1 MANIL
6 VIGAGVIGTTYSWQ
20 LSLAG
25 FTLTHLVRE
34 SKKDFY
40 RENGIVIKCLD
51 QRHGRKKT
59 LRTVYRPD
67 IVTDLEAKNSY
78 DYIIVSVNSQ
88 QLQDV
93 LTFLKGRRG
102 VSTVVFL
109 QNMRLGEDELIETCL
124 PPSCYII
131 AYPFKAGGG
140 RDSSGIDTVIFGN
153 PLSNTVLGEKDG
165 EITPRLRQFESILHK
180 ADMNPKIIT
189 NIIPYIRTHYIW
201 AAASIG
207 AYLKAGSYREF
218 TSRRMIKESY
228 LAMREGWKICEKQ
241 GINPRRVAPTCYY
254 YLPLWLMVPFT
265 QIMYRDEGIRRMF
278 EGHVNHSPEEMKTM
292 YYDVL
297 KLGAEMGID
306 MPNYAGFKPYVD
318 DYFTNWPV
326 ITRAPVV

>member
-25 FTLTHLVRE
+25 FNLAHLVRE
-34 SKKDFY
+34 SKKDYY
-40 RENGIVIKCLD
+40 RENGIAIKCLD

-59 LRTVYRPD
+59 IQTVYRPD
-67 IVTDLEAKNSY
+67 IVTNLEAKNSY

-88 QLQDV
+88 QLKDI
-93 LTFLKGRRG
+93 LPFLKERSG

-109 QNMRLGEDELIETCL
+109 QNMRLGEDELIETYL
-124 PPSCYII
+124 PHSCYII

-140 RDSSGIDTVIFGN
+140 RDNSGIDIVIFGN
-153 PLSNTVLGEKDG
+153 ALSNTVLGEKDG
-165 EITPRLRQFESILHK
+165 KITPHLRQLESMLRK

-207 AYLKAGSYREF
+207 SYLKAGSYRKF
-218 TSRRMIKESY
+218 TSYRIIKESY

-241 GINPRRVAPTCYY
+241 GINPHSVAPTCYY

-265 QIMYRDEGIRRMF
+265 QIMYRDEGMRRMF
-278 EGHVNHSPEEMKTM
+278 EGHIRHSPEEMNTM

-297 KLGAEMGID
+297 KLGNSMGID
-306 MPNYAGFKPYVD
+306 MRHYAGFKPYVD
-318 DYFTNWPV
+318 DYFANLNKLDGGKQ
-326 ITRAPVV
+326 